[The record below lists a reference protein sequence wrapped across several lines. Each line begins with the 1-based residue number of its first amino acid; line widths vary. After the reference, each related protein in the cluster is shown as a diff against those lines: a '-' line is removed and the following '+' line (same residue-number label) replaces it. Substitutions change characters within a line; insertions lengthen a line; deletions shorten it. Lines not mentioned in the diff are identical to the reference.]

1 MKHFLILLIIICV
14 IFTVLTSCKKSE
26 EVKAEKTPTTHAID
40 ETLGKAMK
48 RASRDLR
55 RLSNSIEGRDWVE
68 IEMWTKELKEGIGY
82 SCVEL
87 YMAEHRGISSEFVVL
102 GSRFYDSIRTLIL
115 SCKEHD
121 TEAIDGEFNRVLRTC
136 DDCHDIYK
144 DKEDMPLGFLDK

>member
-1 MKHFLILLIIICV
+1 MKQLIILFITCV
-14 IFTVLTSCKKSE
+14 TFMGLISCKKTE
-26 EVKAEKTPTTHAID
+26 EVKVEKTSTSLARD
-40 ETLGKAMK
+40 ETLGKAMQ

-87 YMAEHRGISSEFVVL
+87 YMAEHRGISSEFVIL
-102 GSRFYDSIRTLIL
+102 GSRFYDVIRKLTV

-121 TEAIDGEFNRVLRTC
+121 VEVIDSEFNRLLKTC

-144 DKEDMPLGFLDK
+144 EKEDLPLILQN